1 MGKKLPPTMGES
13 LETYGAAPSQMGKK
27 LPPTM
32 GESFFLLP
40 HQQWEL
46 RRSGCP
52 KNCQNPFF
60 LDAHPFSKKPHNNR
74 KTKHFMAKIKPQALL
89 LQSKKKK
96 APSRIS
102 KPFFILFSCMH
113 ELSNGIGTGMEDIEH
128 LETFGESTRS
138 GLPNYAILIT
148 GKGPITIE
156 LDKDS
161 SRDVVDKFV
170 NLCQKGYFKGMLFN
184 HVIKNYI
191 IQGGHS
197 QKAGAAV
204 EWILKG
210 KSQHQLA
217 TSGKHETF
225 VLGTGKPT
233 KDNKE
238 FELFITTAAISD
250 LNDKLI
256 IFGRVIKG
264 EEVVQEIEKVDT
276 DQRYQPKSPVGI
288 TNVILKQEA

>member
-1 MGKKLPPTMGES
+1 
-13 LETYGAAPSQMGKK
+13 
-27 LPPTM
+27 
-32 GESFFLLP
+32 
-40 HQQWEL
+40 
-46 RRSGCP
+46 
-52 KNCQNPFF
+52 
-60 LDAHPFSKKPHNNR
+60 
-74 KTKHFMAKIKPQALL
+74 MAKIKPQALL

-102 KPFFILFSCMH
+102 LSTIITCNIIIVLVILSLYATYRH
-113 ELSNGIGTGMEDIEH
+113 WHYRLSNGIGTGMEDIEH
-128 LETFGESTRS
+128 LETFEESTRS
-138 GLPNYAILIT
+138 GLPNYAILLT

-197 QKAGAAV
+197 QKAGAAE

-210 KSQHQLA
+210 KLQHQLA
-217 TSGKHETF
+217 TSAKHETF
-225 VLGTGKPT
+225 ILGTGKPT

-256 IFGRVIKG
+256 FFGRVIKG

-276 DQRYQPKSPVGI
+276 DQHYQPKSPMGI